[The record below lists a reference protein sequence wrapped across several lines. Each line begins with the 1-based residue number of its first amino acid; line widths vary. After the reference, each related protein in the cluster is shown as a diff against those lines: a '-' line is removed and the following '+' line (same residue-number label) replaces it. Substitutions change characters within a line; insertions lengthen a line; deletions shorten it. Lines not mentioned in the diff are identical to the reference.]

1 MMHCIMTAWTKM
13 QQVPMVMSVRRLD
26 RCLQS
31 SIQEINAYR
40 LCSYVGIPYSLL
52 LEGTSRYSR
61 EDHGSAVSFQLFCSL
76 LTTSQA
82 SPCCLST
89 SVLSINERIS
99 GPTSETLHLRE
110 DIDKGGWHLFGYD
123 YHQNYLAIPCI
134 YFPCLTNCSTAPIS
148 TTRG

>member
-1 MMHCIMTAWTKM
+1 M
-13 QQVPMVMSVRRLD
+13 QQVLMVMSVRRFD

-31 SIQEINAYR
+31 SIQEINTYHWY
-40 LCSYVGIPYSLL
+40 SYVGIPHTLL

-61 EDHGSAVSFQLFCSL
+61 EDHGSAVSFQLFSSL

-89 SVLSINERIS
+89 SVLSIDEIIN
-99 GPTSETLHLRE
+99 GLTLETLHLRE

-123 YHQNYLAIPCI
+123 
-134 YFPCLTNCSTAPIS
+134 
-148 TTRG
+148 